1 MKKFFVLM
9 IGVVLV
15 LGFSGVASSVEV
27 NDAGDSPIGPI
38 DLLTADAEI
47 YDRGDVD
54 LLKISISATPNLPGA
69 ITFEVDVDNSTGTGG
84 ALSQI
89 GTPVPPCP
97 CKVEPG
103 FDIVAAIYTRTQGDS
118 SGSAIGAFC
127 QIGPELPALEGTPC
141 ARRRESGEW
150 YAVTSAG
157 GQPVTAIGLL
167 RGLLDPLPFSPSSS
181 KTADAYVLPWSYIIA
196 YANQFQIENSPGD
209 PLNFDAPTAQANP
222 QDGKWQISLYYDAD
236 AQTTDNDDVATGLT
250 FDINDWAPNS
260 GKGDM
265 TLSDGATALTFCEG
279 NFDGDTDVDGGD
291 AAKFKANF
299 GRSGFKNPCPPCGN
313 YY

>member
-127 QIGPELPALEGTPC
+127 QIGPELPNLEGTQLHPQ
-141 ARRRESGEW
+141 AVSQSLLLASFGVYLIRYPFRLHPPRRRMLTYCPGVIS
-150 YAVTSAG
+150 
-157 GQPVTAIGLL
+157 
-167 RGLLDPLPFSPSSS
+167 LPMQISS
-181 KTADAYVLPWSYIIA
+181 KLKIHREIP
-196 YANQFQIENSPGD
+196 
-209 PLNFDAPTAQANP
+209 
-222 QDGKWQISLYYDAD
+222 
-236 AQTTDNDDVATGLT
+236 
-250 FDINDWAPNS
+250 
-260 GKGDM
+260 
-265 TLSDGATALTFCEG
+265 
-279 NFDGDTDVDGGD
+279 
-291 AAKFKANF
+291 
-299 GRSGFKNPCPPCGN
+299 
-313 YY
+313 